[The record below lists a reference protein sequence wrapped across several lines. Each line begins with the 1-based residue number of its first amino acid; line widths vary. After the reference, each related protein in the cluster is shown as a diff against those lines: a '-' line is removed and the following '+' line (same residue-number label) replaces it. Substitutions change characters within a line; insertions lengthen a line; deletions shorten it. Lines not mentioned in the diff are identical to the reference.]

1 MIEKFVFI
9 SYSSKEYAEATKV
22 CIFLES
28 KGIKCWMA
36 PRNITPGASYA
47 SQIVSAINECSAL
60 VLLASQDSNDS
71 GHVSNEISIAFDKK
85 KTIIPFRL
93 KEFDFSDEFI
103 YFLGRKHWIN
113 AFENFD
119 KGLDLLLHTL
129 IPILDSKEIIQE
141 EPTKDENIKDESS
154 TSDKSHNEKEYITC
168 SRCYTKNEKTSAF
181 CSQCG
186 HPFKSNTHSKAE
198 KKYCTKCGSEMPG
211 NFAVCTNCG
220 NHFHQDKKT
229 CPSCNAEMPSKF
241 PVCTNCGYS
250 FNSETKLF
258 EFNKSDNDPSPL
270 QIIALV
276 LMILA
281 SIVLAFSFFFI
292 PLLWCIPMT
301 IYYANNIRKQKSTH
315 IAFKICTILFLGII
329 PGVIMLFDD

>member
-141 EPTKDENIKDESS
+141 EPTKDENIEDESS

-168 SRCYTKNEKTSAF
+168 SRCYTKNERH
-181 CSQCG
+181 Q
-186 HPFKSNTHSKAE
+186 HSVHNVDTRLNQTLTVKL
-198 KKYCTKCGSEMPG
+198 KR
-211 NFAVCTNCG
+211 NIV
-220 NHFHQDKKT
+220 Q
-229 CPSCNAEMPSKF
+229 NAEAK
-241 PVCTNCGYS
+241 CL
-250 FNSETKLF
+250 ETSLF
-258 EFNKSDNDPSPL
+258 VQTAGIISIKIKKHVLRATQKCHQNFQYA
-270 QIIALV
+270 QIVGIHLIQKQNFSSSIN
-276 LMILA
+276 LIMILA
-281 SIVLAFSFFFI
+281 
-292 PLLWCIPMT
+292 
-301 IYYANNIRKQKSTH
+301 H
-315 IAFKICTILFLGII
+315 FK
-329 PGVIMLFDD
+329 